1 MFLNNK
7 NLKEIKKKL
16 FGGMGEQEAQP
27 GNIHVVK
34 MRNVARV
41 VGNWTQYNLLMTA
54 DNVAS

>member
-1 MFLNNK
+1 
-7 NLKEIKKKL
+7 
-16 FGGMGEQEAQP
+16 MGEQEAQP